1 MRKGRS
7 LISLLLV
14 AVMLSTMSGV
24 TFAADENDIQ
34 LLEAEGALENINQK
48 ELQKTDL
55 VRMEDESF
63 DKSSKDT
70 IQATLD
76 NGTDILVVGNDI
88 NGIKKKIGLEYDEM
102 DNASTENVAAVNIS
116 ESELGIN
123 LNIIYYCLYDSEGNP
138 LSTEAEAELV
148 PELVDFYGLEEKDI
162 YNATNESEEA
172 GLRYAEEQSNTALR
186 YESIQ
191 SDSYGHTN
199 TKTMWLWMSNS
210 NVDSSKRNG
219 NNGKNYKYVNVN
231 TSKKVSNYTAIGGA
245 SETLYILKAAKD
257 MPSGVTKDW
266 NVCHFYFFEKN
277 DYKIKDVKPA
287 YRLEENNAKAVIEEV
302 SDMSRKDDRI
312 GLSFGNGNIS
322 SSYSFNPNELTIK
335 DYTNDLPFK
344 MHWSTDGNGKSD
356 FKVQPTLLISAGKGT
371 TQTYKAYMY
380 LNHFYVKKGLH
391 SYKISD
397 IGDSN
402 LWITVKPTSRKAAT
416 VYAGELM

>member
-1 MRKGRS
+1 MKSAFILFLAIAMVLTMQGTTLAREEK
-7 LISLLLV
+7 
-14 AVMLSTMSGV
+14 AVPV
-24 TFAADENDIQ
+24 EQEIQ
-34 LLEAEGALENINQK
+34 LLEVAGTLDDVTPK
-48 ELQKTDL
+48 KLQKSDM
-55 VRMEDESF
+55 VRLDYKNF
-63 DKSSKDT
+63 DASTEET
-70 IQATLD
+70 IQETLD
-76 NGTDILVVGNDI
+76 NGTDILVKGNDLK
-88 NGIKKKIGLEYDEM
+88 GIKEKLDLEY
-102 DNASTENVAAVNIS
+102 NATEDSSENIAAVNIS
-116 ESELGIN
+116 ETKQGVH
-123 LNIIYYCLYDSEGNP
+123 LNVIYYCLYDADGNALPSE
-138 LSTEAEAELV
+138 TEAQV
-148 PELVDFYGLEEKDI
+148 IPELVDYYGLDEETI
-162 YNATNESEEA
+162 YNATCESEPA
-172 GLRYAEEQSNTALR
+172 KATAHSG
-186 YESIQ
+186 SIQ
-191 SDSYGHTN
+191 SDSYGYTD
-199 TKTMWLWMSNS
+199 TKTIWLWMS
-210 NVDSSKRNG
+210 D
-219 NNGKNYKYVNVN
+219 GK
-231 TSKKVSNYTAIGGA
+231 NYTAIGGA

-277 DYKIKDVKPA
+277 DYKIKDVKSA

-312 GLSFGNGNIS
+312 GLSFSNGNIS

-335 DYTNDLPFK
+335 DYTNDLPYK
-344 MHWSTDGNGKSD
+344 MHWSTSGNGKTS